1 MKKFSGF
8 GSSPAQQTAKEK
20 FDLRQASKETAKKFV
35 EDEGCQML
43 VLTRRVDDVIH
54 IGDDIQIMIT
64 EIQGNQVKVAVTA
77 PPNVKIYRDEIYQRI
92 QQEKGNVN
100 GNV

>member
-1 MKKFSGF
+1 
-8 GSSPAQQTAKEK
+8 
-20 FDLRQASKETAKKFV
+20 
-35 EDEGCQML
+35 ML

-64 EIQGNQVKVAVTA
+64 EIQGNQVKIAVTA
-77 PPNVKIYRDEIYQRI
+77 PQNVKIYRDEIYRRI

-100 GNV
+100 GNI